1 MIISVLSIVILAL
14 IVILVLLFG
23 FLLFVSKKY
32 IEVTEVLE
40 TASKCY
46 DKIIPLYDKYRAA
59 ETDAD
64 KVKFVKAI
72 LDVAQDTNNEYYRK
86 LEEYKKKIIINNKIM
101 SNVYIIKTNI
111 KVKNNNFLM
120 VNVVAEDLSE
130 AITNASYLKY
140 NGEELKKHII
150 SVEVLVQNVLN
161 NTWNIKDLNPDYK
174 GEDKTYTDE
183 DGNPLPTV
191 G

>member
-1 MIISVLSIVILAL
+1 
-14 IVILVLLFG
+14 
-23 FLLFVSKKY
+23 
-32 IEVTEVLE
+32 
-40 TASKCY
+40 
-46 DKIIPLYDKYRAA
+46 
-59 ETDAD
+59 
-64 KVKFVKAI
+64 
-72 LDVAQDTNNEYYRK
+72 
-86 LEEYKKKIIINNKIM
+86 M

-111 KVKNNNFLM
+111 KVKNNNLLM

-150 SVEVLVQNVLN
+150 SAEVLVSNVLE
-161 NTWNIKDLNPDYK
+161 NTWNIKDLNPEYK
-174 GEDKTYTDE
+174 AEDKTYTDE